1 MGEVEGEVEGV
12 EKVEAEGR
20 GEAGGVGSGLK
31 VTGWSGKRVQGEG
44 VGGVWGRSGWG
55 GELSTRYTTTPK
67 WRLRLAR

>member
-20 GEAGGVGSGLK
+20 GEAGGVGSGVK

-44 VGGVWGRSGWG
+44 VGGVWGRRGWG
-55 GELSTRYTTTPK
+55 ES
-67 WRLRLAR
+67 